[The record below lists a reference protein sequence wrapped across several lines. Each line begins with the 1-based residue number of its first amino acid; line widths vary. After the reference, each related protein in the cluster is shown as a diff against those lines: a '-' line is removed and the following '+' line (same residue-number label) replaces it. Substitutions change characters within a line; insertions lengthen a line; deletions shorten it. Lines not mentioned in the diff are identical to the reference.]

1 MDIPVSG
8 VDLLASLNT
17 GWGDG
22 MKYKFEFLLCCGVF
36 SAGAVWSRLIFPT
49 DFWKVDSIH
58 DLFEIFG
65 ATATLSA
72 VYIAATWKRQL
83 GSTRDYELAR
93 KAAVAVLKYKESVVD
108 VWEVADNCLQQETTG
123 EGLDERMRNIV
134 ILTTENRLSA
144 AEKLR
149 TELQELIV
157 ECRAI
162 WRNGIDR
169 DISRAVAFEEQ
180 CANTSKTYLL
190 TIRPQVNP
198 VSAITARYTL
208 IKFKDSFKAK
218 GITSRQE
225 ADQFVEKLLGPA
237 NGKLDSMMR

>member
-1 MDIPVSG
+1 
-8 VDLLASLNT
+8 
-17 GWGDG
+17 
-22 MKYKFEFLLCCGVF
+22 MKFKFEVLLCLGVF
-36 SAGAVWSRLIFPT
+36 AAGAVWSRLIFPT
-49 DFWKVDSIH
+49 EFWKVENIH

-65 ATATLSA
+65 ATATLAA

-108 VWEVADNCLQQETTG
+108 VWEVADNCLQQENTSD
-123 EGLDERMRNIV
+123 GLDQRMRDIV
-134 ILTTENRLSA
+134 ILTTENRLA
-144 AEKLR
+144 VAETLR

-180 CANTSKTYLL
+180 CANASKTYLL
-190 TIRPQVNP
+190 TIRPNINP

-208 IKFKDSFKAK
+208 IKFKDSSKAK
-218 GITSRQE
+218 GIASRKD
-225 ADQFVEKLLGPA
+225 ADQFVEKLLGPT
-237 NGKLDSMMR
+237 NEKLDSMMR